1 MRELKRKF
9 RKLCGGGGLV
19 KGEGL
24 FGWAY
29 RPADGFH
36 LVNGLFGGLLGDK
49 PSHKNKILLLF
60 KNLLESVVDGE

>member
-1 MRELKRKF
+1 M
-9 RKLCGGGGLV
+9 

>member
-1 MRELKRKF
+1 M
-9 RKLCGGGGLV
+9 

-36 LVNGLFGGLLGDK
+36 LANGFPFFSGLLGDK
-49 PSHKNKILLLF
+49 PSHEILFHCCLKICWG
-60 KNLLESVVDGE
+60 VWCDGE